1 MDLSNL
7 FVVKTPREETS
18 VLIRLGRVMHY
29 ALSAIGWICITGA
42 GIITLDFWR
51 EFGHPPAFLSGEL
64 VFVLAGTLSIMSG
77 RGIRYVLSG
86 E

>member
-7 FVVKTPREETS
+7 FVVKSPKKETS

-29 ALSAIGWICITGA
+29 ALSLIGWIWISAAIYYTIDNGRIPNTFSDEVAFVMIGA
-42 GIITLDFWR
+42 FCM
-51 EFGHPPAFLSGEL
+51 L
-64 VFVLAGTLSIMSG
+64 VG
-77 RGIRYVLSG
+77 RGMRYVLSG